1 MMKSKTIV
9 LAASLLLLSAVSAC
23 AENKRS
29 VAEEPVAEWRVY
41 ARDPSFAAGYASG
54 VLVGGVW
61 FWTGCRDFSAG
72 ELDAYLRYTADPSM
86 ILPWNRSISLIDQ
99 TRATSGRSGIN
110 SEVRGLAQVRS

>member
-1 MMKSKTIV
+1 MMQSKTIV

-86 ILPWNRSISLIDQ
+86 MISIAIARFYLDHGCYRISDAEMRDMVEKAKQ
-99 TRATSGRSGIN
+99 AH
-110 SEVRGLAQVRS
+110 